1 MQKKCM
7 DAVAAAAQ
15 AAGRKAPTKAQLQDI
30 EDRIVSAKVG
40 IARADPQR
48 WQGLSEAQ
56 RLQEAT
62 DKAMQDIAAEAA
74 NKRRQAELQVMAAV
88 RVGNDVAALQTA
100 LQAVPGHAGTR
111 AEAVS
116 QYANITERMVTVL
129 RKESFGNMIKLIEAA
144 ADKAGAGMGRKALMT
159 LFDAENP
166 MMTRDIVREVFK
178 PGSTKNGA
186 AAIAAKAW
194 LDTIEGMRQRFNN
207 AGGDVGR
214 LEYGYVPQP
223 HDTARVR
230 KAGPDQWARDTLPLL
245 DRSRYLRP
253 DGSRM
258 DDAEVSSFLRSAYDS
273 LATEGVNKQ
282 VPGQFKGQGKRAN
295 RGQDSR
301 QIHFAD
307 GEAWIGY
314 MQKYGRGSLY
324 DAMMAHVGGMA
335 RDITLVERFGPGV
348 TQTQKLMLDE
358 ARVSDGKA
366 MGDDLVPW
374 HTVDPETY
382 FKIING
388 EVGAP
393 KNEALARTGMM
404 VRNLMVASKLGGA
417 VISSVTDIGTLAIT
431 AGYHRLP
438 YWQLL
443 KDIGAQT
450 SSEARE
456 FMSTHG
462 MIAESVSDAMNRW
475 SGDNLGTNWS
485 GKLANSVMKWSLLNA
500 WTDGLR
506 QGFTLTMNAKLAD
519 MAKRP
524 WDQLDARDRSRFERS
539 GITADDWAAMNKVQ
553 AVRFRGRELLTP
565 DAIRASG
572 DDALAQKVFGFIVD
586 ESEYAVVN
594 PDMTTRAVITFG
606 GQQAGTIPGE
616 LARTVMQFKSFPVA
630 MMTRHWRRMM
640 EADFV
645 PGVDSVAANRM
656 AYGSALLLTS
666 LALGMVAFQ
675 SKQVL
680 QGKDPVDV
688 DENPRVWLRA
698 LAQGGGL
705 AIAGD
710 LFLMDPAESRGD
722 GAATLA
728 KNLVGPALGS
738 ASELALKVISENV
751 WQAAQG
757 KDTDWEAELFSWA
770 KSNTPGQNLWWLKPA
785 VDHSFM
791 NAVHENLSPGYL
803 NRAKKRA
810 QKSWG
815 QDYWWAPEDAFPERA
830 PDLSAAVPGG

>member
-1 MQKKCM
+1 MQQKCM
-7 DAVAAAAQ
+7 DAVKAAAQ
-15 AAGRKAPTKAQLQDI
+15 AAGKKAPTKAQLQDI
-30 EDRIVSAKVG
+30 EDRIVSAKVQ

-48 WQGLSEAQ
+48 WHGLTEAQ

-62 DKAMQDIAAEAA
+62 AKAMQDIQAEAA
-74 NKRRQAELQVMAAV
+74 NKRRQAELQVQANLRTSNEV
-88 RVGNDVAALQTA
+88 SQLQAALSK
-100 LQAVPGHAGTR
+100 VPGHAGTR
-111 AEAVS
+111 AEATS
-116 QYANITERMVTVL
+116 QFALITDRMATAL
-129 RKESFGNMIKLIEAA
+129 RKESFGDLLRLIEAA

-178 PGSTKNGA
+178 PGSTKNGD

-194 LDTIEGMRQRFNN
+194 LDTIEGLRQRFNN

-223 HDTARVR
+223 HDTSRVR
-230 KAGPDQWARDTLPLL
+230 KAGADQWARDTMPLL

-258 DDAEVSSFLRSAYDS
+258 DDNEVMAFLRSAYDT

-282 VPGQFKGQGKRAN
+282 TPGQFKGNGKRAN
-295 RGQDSR
+295 RGQDPR

-307 GEAWIGY
+307 GDAWVDY
-314 MQKYGRGSLY
+314 MAKYGRGSLY
-324 DAMMAHVGGMA
+324 DAMMGHVGGIT
-335 RDITLVERFGPGV
+335 RDITLVERFGPSV
-348 TQTQKLMLDE
+348 TQAQKLMLDE
-358 ARVSDGKA
+358 ARVADGKA

-374 HTVDPETY
+374 HTVSPETY

-388 EVGAP
+388 EVGTP

-404 VRNLMVASKLGGA
+404 VRNIQTAAKLGGA
-417 VISSVTDIGTLAIT
+417 VISSVTDLGTLAIT

-450 SSEARE
+450 SREARE

-475 SGDNLGTNWS
+475 SGDHLGTNWS

-519 MAKRP
+519 MAKRG
-524 WDQLDARDRSRFERS
+524 WDQLDAADRSRFERA
-539 GITADDWAAMNKVQ
+539 GITAEDWAALNNVKP
-553 AVRFRGRELLTP
+553 VRFRDRELLTP
-565 DAIRASG
+565 DAIREAG
-572 DDALAQKVFGFIVD
+572 NDALAQKVFGFIVD
-586 ESEYAVVN
+586 ESEYAVIN
-594 PDMTTRAVITFG
+594 PDLTTRAVVTFG

-640 EADFV
+640 EGDLL
-645 PGVDSVAANRM
+645 PGVDSVAANRV
-656 AYGSALLLTS
+656 AYGTALLFTS
-666 LALGMVAFQ
+666 MALGMVAFQ

-710 LFLMDPAESRGD
+710 LFLLDPAEARGD
-722 GAATLA
+722 GYATLA
-728 KNLVGPALGS
+728 KNILGPTFGS
-738 ASELALKVISENV
+738 AGELGLKVISENI

-770 KSNTPGQNLWWLKPA
+770 KSNTPGQSLWWAKPA
-785 VDHSFM
+785 MDHSFM

-803 NRAKKRA
+803 GRAKKRA

-815 QDYWWAPEDAFPERA
+815 QDYFWAPEDSFPERA
-830 PDLSAAVPGG
+830 PDIAKAFGQ